1 MILMTTIDDSGGLL
15 FNHRRQSQ
23 DRILR
28 QHMLDIAGPSGIWMD
43 GYTATLFTG
52 QEAQIHVS
60 ETFLDDAGPGA
71 YALLEDRSAAPYAA
85 QIEKLY
91 LYHWNRAYPG
101 DTFFDIDVTKGWQ
114 LISTTEF
121 AGSSHD
127 KITEE
132 VYIPC
137 K

>member
-23 DRILR
+23 DRLLR
-28 QHMLDIAGPSGIWMD
+28 QHMLDIAGPSG
-43 GYTATLFTG
+43 YTAALFGG
-52 QEAQIHVS
+52 QEDRIHVS
-60 ETFLDDAGPGA
+60 ETFLEEAGPGA
-71 YALLEDRSAAPYAA
+71 CALLEDRPATPFLAK
-85 QIEKLY
+85 IEKLY
-91 LYHWNRAYPG
+91 LYHWNQAYPG

-114 LISTTEF
+114 LVSTTEF

-127 KITEE
+127 KITGE